1 MKAEEK
7 ILSLLESS
15 KERGELQSEIAR
27 KLNLSKSTVSEILS
41 IMEEQK
47 IVVRSEISPKSYRV
61 WLTKYFPQPIEG
73 VLRIGIL
80 RASEY
85 TRVISAGKKVG
96 AIFRVY
102 KNGIE
107 ATKDL
112 VHGVVDIVAS
122 PFITQA
128 FFGVLMKNITIF
140 RPVAMNG
147 SGVIFSNGK
156 EFGCSEFST
165 MERILRKFMR
175 KRGIN
180 ERIRFFNSAE
190 EMVSEL
196 SNLKGIAIW
205 EPYLSMISENVEY
218 FDSILGDFV
227 CCSLAVNNEFI
238 EKNRDLFD
246 EFLSKYDK
254 SDVKEGVE
262 HLAELIGFSKELIS
276 KSLSSYDFE
285 VNFEYLNKEI
295 EDLRFGGIEE
305 VLRFY

>member
-7 ILSLLESS
+7 IISLLEAS
-15 KERGELQSEIAR
+15 KENGELQSEISR

-41 IMEEQK
+41 AMEEQK
-47 IVVRSEISPKSYRV
+47 IIVRSEVSPKSYRV
-61 WLTKYFPQPIEG
+61 WLTKYFPQPLEG
-73 VLRIGIL
+73 ALRIGIL
-80 RASEY
+80 KASEY
-85 TRVISAGKKVG
+85 ARVVSAGKKLG

-102 KNGIE
+102 RNGIE

-122 PFITQA
+122 PFVTQA

-147 SGVIFSNGK
+147 SGVAFSNGK

-165 MERILRKFMR
+165 MERILRKFM
-175 KRGIN
+175 KARGIN
-180 ERIRFFNSAE
+180 ERIRFFNSPE

-196 SNLKGIAIW
+196 SNLRGIAIW
-205 EPYLSMISENVEY
+205 EPYLSLISENIEY
-218 FDSILGDFV
+218 FNSVLGDFV
-227 CCSLAVNNEFI
+227 CCSLAVNNEFLD
-238 EKNRDLFD
+238 KNRDLFED
-246 EFLSKYDK
+246 FLVEYEK
-254 SDVKEGVE
+254 SDPKEGVE
-262 HLAELIGFSKELIS
+262 ELAELIGFSKELIA
-276 KSLSSYDFE
+276 KSLHSYNFNVDFKD
-285 VNFEYLNKEI
+285 LNREI